1 VRYGIGTLTT
11 LALVLTLALGS
22 TACSRRAPESA
33 GAAAHADKKP
43 YIGLQGVI
51 ASLPSKTEPRIVVCH
66 AAIPEIKIG
75 PKGEDEPSNPM
86 PFWLG
91 AKANIDGLKEG
102 DAIQFDIETDWD
114 TETPVLITAIK
125 KLGAGNKVGLS
136 CP

>member
-1 VRYGIGTLTT
+1 
-11 LALVLTLALGS
+11 
-22 TACSRRAPESA
+22 
-33 GAAAHADKKP
+33 
-43 YIGLQGVI
+43 
-51 ASLPSKTEPRIVVCH
+51 
-66 AAIPEIKIG
+66 
-75 PKGEDEPSNPM
+75 M